1 MLALASLVFFLA
13 LPVFDL
19 WLFKRHLNAQKQRSH
34 KAAYYRQL
42 LGELWIPTSVVLVL
56 AATGVFQLADIGLRR
71 PELETEIIPAWI
83 SIGITILAVL
93 FIAYS
98 LIDLL
103 RLRYDGRYRAA
114 IKSKLQSVKMPEY
127 MRLLMPSTGKEKVL
141 YGLVAIS
148 AGLTEEI
155 LYRGFLTYVLLT
167 SFPALGIWL
176 SIVVAAFL
184 FGLGHLYQGVSGV
197 LRTFI
202 LGLILSMVYLAT
214 GTLLLCIIIHM
225 LIDLAGTML
234 ETSESTEPRLSAVG
248 TST

>member
-1 MLALASLVFFLA
+1 MLAIFTLAFFLA
-13 LPVFDL
+13 VPVFDL
-19 WLFKRHLNAQKQRSH
+19 WLFKRHLVAQARCSH
-34 KAAYYRQL
+34 KVTYYGQL

-56 AATGVFQLADIGLRR
+56 AAIGVLQLADIGLDR
-71 PELETEIIPAWI
+71 PELETELIPVWV

-93 FIAYS
+93 FIVYS
-98 LIDLL
+98 LLDLL
-103 RLRYDGRYRAA
+103 RLKYDAKYQTA
-114 IKSKLQSVKMPEY
+114 IKSRLQSVQMPEY
-127 MRLLMPSTGKEKVL
+127 MGLLMPSTSKEKVL

-148 AGLTEEI
+148 AGVTEEI

-176 SIVVAAFL
+176 SIFVAAFL
-184 FGLGHLYQGVSGV
+184 FGLGHLYQGISGV

-225 LIDLAGTML
+225 LIDLAGTLL
-234 ETSESTEPRLSAVG
+234 ETAQDTEAQLIKVG
-248 TST
+248 APS

>member
-71 PELETEIIPAWI
+71 PELETEIIPAWV
-83 SIGITILAVL
+83 SIGVTLLAVL
-93 FIAYS
+93 FSAYS

-103 RLRYDGRYRAA
+103 RLRYDAKYQAA
-114 IKSKLQSVKMPEY
+114 IKSRLQSVKMPPY
-127 MRLLMPSTGKEKVL
+127 MSLLMPSSRQEKRL
-141 YGLVAIS
+141 YGAVAIS

-234 ETSESTEPRLSAVG
+234 ETPESTEPRLSAVG